1 MVLKAPKENQDNK
14 NVGINKKNGASKK
27 RQVSCVCGDYYAYI
41 PGFFL
46 VKFGWSFCLVC
57 PLNSF
62 RCIRSQ
68 RP

>member
-41 PGFFL
+41 PGFFFSKIWMVIL
-46 VKFGWSFCLVC
+46 FGVSFE
-57 PLNSF
+57 F
-62 RCIRSQ
+62 F
-68 RP
+68 